1 MKIRTGYFGYLDNH
15 LLNMECQDNHF
26 KFCAYND
33 YNDYIIK
40 KYKFY
45 PEKSLISD
53 YVGYRLEAPRNAGI
67 RAFEVHNFA
76 KYQGF
81 DLYVENSGNNMLL
94 VAPLDE
100 VSFFKAYPRKSWH
113 KGWYDS
119 RDPRFEI
126 DEDKVTDIWE
136 KRTPI
141 EGFKFDVEP
150 IVYLKKDGVWLVE
163 H

>member
-1 MKIRTGYFGYLDNH
+1 MKIRTGCFGYLDNH
-15 LLNMECQDNHF
+15 LLGMIWKDNHLL
-26 KFCAYND
+26 FCAYD
-33 YNDYIIK
+33 DYIIN
-40 KYKFY
+40 KYRFY
-45 PEKSLISD
+45 PEQSLISD

-67 RAFEVHNFA
+67 RAFEVHNYA

-136 KRTPI
+136 ERTPI